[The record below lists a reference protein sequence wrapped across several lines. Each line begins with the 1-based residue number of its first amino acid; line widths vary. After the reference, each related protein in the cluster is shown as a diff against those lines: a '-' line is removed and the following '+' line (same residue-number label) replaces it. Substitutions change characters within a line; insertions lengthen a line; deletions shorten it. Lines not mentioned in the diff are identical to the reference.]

1 MTVFRIGTRGSP
13 LALWQAHAVA
23 AAIARVGGQPTEL
36 VTIKTADDR
45 LASAWVSEI
54 GGKRLFV
61 KEIEDALATGAI
73 DVAVHSAK
81 DMPADLPPGLIIAA
95 ALPREDPRDAFVL
108 PVGDSPEPADD
119 ASAIVTRLGSPRIG
133 TGSIRR
139 VSQLAHVYSDAR
151 FEPIRGNVGT
161 RLRKLDEGG
170 YDLLVLA
177 AAGLIRLE
185 LADRITIR
193 LPASLCMPAPGQ
205 GIVAIESRDGDEKT
219 AGVLAA
225 AGDHAALL
233 ALTAERAFLTTL
245 GGGCQV
251 PVGGLATVD
260 GDGLAFQGVVAA
272 PDGSRLLRRDA
283 RGACG
288 DAAALGDRVAR
299 DLLAGGA
306 HDILAALGVAYP

>member
-23 AAIARVGGQPTEL
+23 AAVARAGGPPTEL
-36 VTIKTADDR
+36 VAITTSGDR
-45 LASAWVSEI
+45 LGSAPLSEI

-61 KEIEDALATGAI
+61 KEIEDALLNGAV

-81 DMPADLPPGLIIAA
+81 DMPADLPPGLVIAA

-108 PVGDSPEPADD
+108 PEGHRPEATDDPA
-119 ASAIVTRLGSPRIG
+119 AILTRLGSPRVG

-139 VSQLAHVYSDAR
+139 VSQLAHVCPDAR
-151 FEPIRGNVGT
+151 FEPVRGNVGT
-161 RLRKLDEGG
+161 RLRKLDGGG

-185 LADRITIR
+185 LADRITVR
-193 LPASLCMPAPGQ
+193 LPAELCMPAPGQ
-205 GIVAIESRDGDEKT
+205 GIVAIESRAGDRET

-225 AGDHAALL
+225 AGNQAALL

-260 GDGLAFQGVVAA
+260 RDGLAFRGVVAE

-283 RGACG
+283 RGDIG

-299 DLLAGGA
+299 DLMADGA
-306 HDILAALGVAYP
+306 DEILAALGV